1 MGCAD
6 GKGDEAAGIIVAKDS
21 KYKTFTDIIED
32 AKAHP
37 GTVKYSETGTGG
49 LPWTVSAF
57 IQDVTGAS
65 FNQVPYDSDAAAK
78 NAVLN
83 GECDFTVCLL
93 QQGLEESKAGDLRFL
108 AVFSKTPDKALPGV
122 PVIINEFPGFEKY
135 LPWGAFYGVFAKKGT
150 NKAIIDKLAEAFK
163 AAAPNE
169 TYQNV
174 LKNFDVNFMG
184 ATGEEAAAYVSNWR
198 KNTVQALKNSGILD
212 D

>member
-1 MGCAD
+1 M
-6 GKGDEAAGIIVAKDS
+6 
-21 KYKTFTDIIED
+21 
-32 AKAHP
+32 
-37 GTVKYSETGTGG
+37 
-49 LPWTVSAF
+49 
-57 IQDVTGAS
+57 
-65 FNQVPYDSDAAAK
+65 PYDSDAAAK

-150 NKAIIDKLAEAFK
+150 DKAIIDKLAEAFK